1 MVISTQSVE
10 SLELESIPFL
20 LADFCPSRRAEIGQ
34 KLPFTTHE
42 SVELASNSGRLII
55 ESFTHEKI

>member
-1 MVISTQSVE
+1 MK
-10 SLELESIPFL
+10 
-20 LADFCPSRRAEIGQ
+20 ASRRIAQSFTKYIVTAFGQ

-42 SVELASNSGRLII
+42 SVELASNSGRPII